1 MASTTTDDIPAVH
14 DDAAVCAVAMPLIPA
29 MALQGIGHEQTGVGR
44 TQCMPLS
51 APIKQRLVWGAHRGP
66 YSIVLLAARTKDAFR
81 PPAQW

>member
-1 MASTTTDDIPAVH
+1 MASTTTDDILAVH

-51 APIKQRLVWGAHRGP
+51 APHTCLRYHHAVRAYGRVKLVTRSVGEQD
-66 YSIVLLAARTKDAFR
+66 SAADG
-81 PPAQW
+81 